1 MKRATATNRL
11 TKPQK
16 TVMKAEKGYCA
27 FFSMHISTICVWS
40 QTVTKDNGDPTYL
53 SKYPS
58 KQTKVKNYSQIC
70 SKEYIDTVRTMVI
83 LVTWK
88 LVLKSLLQRGIFS
101 FGQGVSITTP
111 WFGWEFGNFSIL
123 ESHANTGYLMFINFE
138 DLFFTTSR
146 Y

>member
-53 SKYPS
+53 STPPCKPKWKIIPKS
-58 KQTKVKNYSQIC
+58 VARNILTQWGQWSSWLPENWFSNRCC
-70 SKEYIDTVRTMVI
+70 SGVF
-83 LVTWK
+83 
-88 LVLKSLLQRGIFS
+88 FS